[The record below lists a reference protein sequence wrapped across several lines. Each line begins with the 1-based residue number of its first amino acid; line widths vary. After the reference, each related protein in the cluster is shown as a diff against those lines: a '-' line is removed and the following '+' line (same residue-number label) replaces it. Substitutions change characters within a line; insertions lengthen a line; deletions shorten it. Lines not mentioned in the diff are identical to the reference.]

1 MTGSA
6 AFVEAEAVASRTWL
20 AWLLTPR
27 VIFGPRHTWLVLPF
41 GGGRAVKLPLAEAE
55 ARATLAVAQALLL
68 ALALAALAALAA
80 CALRQLFRRAAT
92 GAAAGAGA
100 GAAAGAFAAGGKA
113 GSAAAAVAAP
123 GSLAALSNA
132 ARRRRQMPQLARDD
146 R

>member
-27 VIFGPRHTWLVLPF
+27 VVFGPRHTWLVLPF
-41 GGGRAVKLPLAEAE
+41 GGGRAVKLPIAEAE
-55 ARATLAVAQALLL
+55 ARATVAAAQALLL

-80 CALRQLFRRAAT
+80 CALRPLFRRAVT
-92 GAAAGAGA
+92 GAAE
-100 GAAAGAFAAGGKA
+100 GAFAAGEEA
-113 GSAAAAVAAP
+113 GSAAALAAP
-123 GSLAALSNA
+123 GAAAARSEA
-132 ARRRRQMPQLARDD
+132 ARRRRQTPQLARDD